1 MLHAAQ
7 YCFNL
12 FFSFRKKSA
21 YNSLLHVQKNE
32 FPDGKLIMI
41 DGGGENSNAA
51 TSRFLKLLKQFL
63 LRLLPLMHRSFLV
76 RQ

>member
-1 MLHAAQ
+1 
-7 YCFNL
+7 
-12 FFSFRKKSA
+12 
-21 YNSLLHVQKNE
+21 VQKNE

-51 TSRFLKLLKQFL
+51 TSRFSKLLKQFL